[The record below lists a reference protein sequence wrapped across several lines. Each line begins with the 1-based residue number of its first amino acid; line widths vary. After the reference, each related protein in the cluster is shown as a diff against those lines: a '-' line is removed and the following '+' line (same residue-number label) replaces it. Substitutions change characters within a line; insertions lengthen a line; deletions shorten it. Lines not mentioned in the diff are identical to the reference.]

1 MSDKLDSKAPAF
13 GFVVQ
18 YVKDIAA
25 ARRFYEGVMGLQVQ
39 RSHPSFVQFDK
50 FAIASDE
57 PMAGRG
63 EPELYW
69 LVDDAEAA
77 FAALSKRAEVTLPL
91 KQQPFGTV
99 FGIRD
104 PDGQSRYL
112 LELAK
117 NRPSQPER

>member
-1 MSDKLDSKAPAF
+1 MSHTDRPSPEF

-25 ARRFYEGVMGLQVQ
+25 ARRFYETVMGLEVQ
-39 RSHPSFVQFDK
+39 RSHPTFIQFDK

-57 PMAGRG
+57 PMAGKG

-77 FAALSKRAEVTLPL
+77 FAALSGQAEVSSPL
-91 KQQPFGTV
+91 KQQPFGKV

-104 PDGQSRYL
+104 PDGQPRYL

-117 NRPSQPER
+117 NRPSREE

>member
-1 MSDKLDSKAPAF
+1 MSQTDRPSPEF

-25 ARRFYEGVMGLQVQ
+25 ARRFYENVMGLEVR
-39 RSHPSFVQFDK
+39 RSHPTFIQFDK

-57 PMAGRG
+57 PMAGKG

-77 FAALSKRAEVTLPL
+77 FAALSSKAEVSLPL
-91 KQQPFGTV
+91 KQQPFGKV

-104 PDGQSRYL
+104 ADGQPRYL
-112 LELAK
+112 LELSK
-117 NRPSQPER
+117 NRPSHEE